1 MDDIDRAQ
9 RQEEMHR
16 DRAIAAVRSQPA
28 RDYPSEICNGC
39 SYATC
44 TNYGKTCE
52 SWVDCLAD
60 LQKRERAG
68 R

>member
-9 RQEEMHR
+9 QQEEMA
-16 DRAIAAVRSQPA
+16 RAIALKNA
-28 RDYPSEICNGC
+28 RQIVERDHQAEICTGC
-39 SYATC
+39 SYVTR
-44 TNYGKTCE
+44 TNYGRSCE
-52 SWVDCLAD
+52 AWAECLAD